1 MNRAGA
7 ERGSAIIEDVK
18 PRRWNPESV
27 APPLGRYSHLAEV
40 PAGHRL
46 VFLAGQLGVAPD
58 GELAADAVAQARQI
72 FANLEALL
80 AAEGAGPEHVVKLLT
95 LVAGTEHL
103 AGYRAAQAEVFAKWF
118 PEGDFPAS
126 TLAVVAAL
134 AGPDYAVEVEAIAAV
149 PA

>member
-1 MNRAGA
+1 MDG
-7 ERGSAIIEDVK
+7 VK
-18 PRRWNPESV
+18 PRRWNPETV
-27 APPLGRYSHLAEV
+27 APPLGRYSHVADV

-58 GELAADAVAQARQI
+58 GELAADAEAQGRQI

-103 AGYRAAQAEVFAKWF
+103 AGYRAAQAEAFARWF
-118 PEGDFPAS
+118 PDGDFPAQ

-134 AGPDYAVEVEAIAAV
+134 AGPDYAVEVEAVAAV

>member
-1 MNRAGA
+1 MTG
-7 ERGSAIIEDVK
+7 VK
-18 PRRWNPESV
+18 PRRWNPETV

-46 VFLAGQLGVAPD
+46 VFLAGQLGVGPD
-58 GELAADAVAQARQI
+58 GTLAGVDAEAQGRQI

-80 AAEGAGPEHVVKLLT
+80 AAEGARPEHLVKLLT

-103 AGYRAAQAEVFAKWF
+103 AGFRAAQAEMFARWF
-118 PEGDFPAS
+118 PDGDFPAS

-134 AGPDYAVEVEAIAAV
+134 AGPDYAVEVEAVAAV
-149 PA
+149 PG

>member
-1 MNRAGA
+1 
-7 ERGSAIIEDVK
+7 VK
-18 PRRWNPESV
+18 PRRWNPETV

-46 VFLAGQLGVAPD
+46 VFLAGQLGVGLD
-58 GELAADAVAQARQI
+58 GALVAADAEAQGRQI

-80 AAEGAGPEHVVKLLT
+80 AAEGAGPEHLVKLLT

-103 AGYRAAQAEVFAKWF
+103 AGYRAAQAEAFAKWF
-118 PEGDFPAS
+118 PEGDFPAQ

-134 AGPDYAVEVEAIAAV
+134 AGPDYAVEVEAVAAV

>member
-1 MNRAGA
+1 
-7 ERGSAIIEDVK
+7 
-18 PRRWNPESV
+18 
-27 APPLGRYSHLAEV
+27 V

-58 GELAADAVAQARQI
+58 GELAADAEAQGRQI

-103 AGYRAAQAEVFAKWF
+103 AGYRAAQAEAFARWF
-118 PEGDFPAS
+118 PDGDFPAQ

-134 AGPDYAVEVEAIAAV
+134 AGPDYAVEVEAVAAV

>member
-1 MNRAGA
+1 M
-7 ERGSAIIEDVK
+7 D
-18 PRRWNPESV
+18 PETV

-58 GELAADAVAQARQI
+58 GTLATGAEAQGRQI

-80 AAEGAGPEHVVKLLT
+80 TAEGAGPEHLVKLVT
-95 LVAGTEHL
+95 LLASTEHL
-103 AGYRAAQAEVFAKWF
+103 AGYRAAQAEAFAKWF
-118 PEGDFPAS
+118 PDGDFPAQ

-134 AGPDYAVEVEAIAAV
+134 AGPDYTVEVEAIAAV